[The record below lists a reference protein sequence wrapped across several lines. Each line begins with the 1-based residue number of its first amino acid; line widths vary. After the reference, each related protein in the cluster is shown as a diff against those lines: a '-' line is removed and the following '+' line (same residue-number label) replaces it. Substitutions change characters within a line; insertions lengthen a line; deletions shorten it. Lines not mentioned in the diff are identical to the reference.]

1 MQGYSL
7 LAVAIFCE
15 VIATSCLKLSDGF
28 TRFVPSAITVVFYG
42 ISFFALS
49 LTLKFIP
56 VGVAYAIWSALG
68 IVLISLVGYVA
79 FGQKLDLAALV
90 GMVLIIV
97 GVLVISLIS
106 KTAG

>member
-28 TRFVPSAITVVFYG
+28 TKPVPSAITVVFYS

>member
-1 MQGYSL
+1 MHGYPL
-7 LAVAIFCE
+7 LAIAIVCE

-28 TRFVPSAITVVFYG
+28 TRLVPSAITVIFYG

-68 IVLISLVGYVA
+68 IVLISVVGYVA
-79 FGQKLDLAALV
+79 FDQKLDYAAIV
-90 GMVLIIV
+90 GMALIIV
-97 GVLVISLIS
+97 GVLVVSVIS
-106 KTAG
+106 KAGN

>member
-28 TRFVPSAITVVFYG
+28 TKPVPSAITVVFYS

-90 GMVLIIV
+90 GMVLIIA

>member
-28 TRFVPSAITVVFYG
+28 TRLVPSAITVVFYG

-90 GMVLIIV
+90 GMVLIIA